1 MSDSDPTIATVPAR
15 LTITFG
21 FGHGLFDRVGLQ
33 HKKPEGFIQLPAF
46 AIDELRPEFSGGDL
60 LIQIGSDD
68 PLTLSHAQRHMSRVV
83 SSIAKPHF
91 AQRGFARAAGSTVQ
105 GETPRNL
112 MGFKDGTEN
121 PRTDAAFADQVWA
134 GVDAGWFA
142 GGTQLV
148 IRRIAM
154 KLDPWDRLGVGD
166 KEGAI
171 GRRIDSGA
179 PLTGGDEFDVP
190 DFTATKANGLTV
202 IPDYAHMRRAHND
215 DPAERFL
222 RRPFNYDEGFT
233 AGGEPNVGLIFT
245 AYTTNIERRFLPVQ
259 KRLAEMDLLNVWTTP
274 IGSSEFV
281 IPPGVSEGEYIGQ
294 SLFEG

>member
-1 MSDSDPTIATVPAR
+1 
-15 LTITFG
+15 
-21 FGHGLFDRVGLQ
+21 
-33 HKKPEGFIQLPAF
+33 
-46 AIDELRPEFSGGDL
+46 
-60 LIQIGSDD
+60 
-68 PLTLSHAQRHMSRVV
+68 
-83 SSIAKPHF
+83 
-91 AQRGFARAAGSTVQ
+91 
-105 GETPRNL
+105 
-112 MGFKDGTEN
+112 
-121 PRTDAAFADQVWA
+121 
-134 GVDAGWFA
+134 
-142 GGTQLV
+142 
-148 IRRIAM
+148 
-154 KLDPWDRLGVGD
+154 
-166 KEGAI
+166 
-171 GRRIDSGA
+171 
-179 PLTGGDEFDVP
+179 
-190 DFTATKANGLTV
+190 LTV